1 MDAYVFTKIVENNK
15 IEEALQL
22 LLLQLGGLEKFV
34 SKGKRV
40 LIKPN
45 MFLAASPESG
55 LITHP
60 KLIIALAKM
69 CRALGCHV
77 IVGERNGNIHKNF
90 EDYLEIHH
98 YTEVVNFDVETVILK
113 EPCNNSRVI
122 DFPLPITKL
131 VEEADVIINVPA
143 LRTHVLTKL
152 SNSMKN
158 LMGFLPRFTT
168 KIIHLA
174 GLDDAIVDLNQLIKI
189 DLTITDGIFSL
200 FGYFLQT

>member
-1 MDAYVFTKIVENNK
+1 ME
-15 IEEALQL
+15 
-22 LLLQLGGLEKFV
+22 
-34 SKGKRV
+34 
-40 LIKPN
+40 
-45 MFLAASPESG
+45 
-55 LITHP
+55 P
-60 KLIIALAKM
+60 KLIITLAKM

-98 YTEVVNFDVETVILK
+98 YAEVVNFDVETVILK
-113 EPCNNSRVI
+113 GPCN
-122 DFPLPITKL
+122 ITKL